1 MKSFFIDTANVEYIK
16 SLWEK
21 IKNDVDPKDVRGIT
35 TNPNA
40 FFKIN
45 KLGLSEWLHLLPELC
60 NVVSEIRGDNMGEV
74 YIQGPNS
81 NMPLDEQLF
90 FARLV
95 SNYSNGKARIGLKI
109 PPYWNILEN
118 SDILS
123 KYTDIN
129 VTGTADAG
137 TVLKCLSFPSI
148 RYVSIIPGRME
159 ENGIDAN
166 KHLSFLQQR
175 GYKYDTLNGEII
187 SGSMRT
193 INGLISTFQYGTV
206 PTIGERVWN
215 ILLENDGTEWKSL
228 LSKIKEQD
236 STLVIE
242 DELCPDITSVN
253 RNLSVD
259 FFKQMDECGKTAYD
273 DLSFLM
279 NHM

>member
-1 MKSFFIDTANVEYIK
+1 MKNFFIDTANVEYIK

-45 KLGLSEWLHLLPELC
+45 KPELSEWLHLLPELC
-60 NVVSEIRGDNMGEV
+60 KVVSEIRGDNMGEV

-81 NMPLDEQLF
+81 NMEVDEQLY

-95 SNYSNGKARIGLKI
+95 SNYSNGKAQIGLKI

-123 KYTDIN
+123 RHTPIN

-137 TVLKCLSFPSI
+137 TVLKCLSFPNI

-159 ENGIDAN
+159 EMGIDAN

-175 GYKYDTLNGEII
+175 GFKYDSSNGEII

-193 INGLISTFQYGTV
+193 INGLLSTFQYGTV

-215 ILLENDGTEWKSL
+215 TLLENDGVEWKSL
-228 LSKIKEQD
+228 LLKLKEQSD
-236 STLVIE
+236 TPIFESEYCPEVTPVNTKLST
-242 DELCPDITSVN
+242 
-253 RNLSVD
+253 D
-259 FFKQMDECGKTAYD
+259 FFVQMDECGKEAYR
-273 DLSFLM
+273 DLKYLM
-279 NHM
+279 EFM